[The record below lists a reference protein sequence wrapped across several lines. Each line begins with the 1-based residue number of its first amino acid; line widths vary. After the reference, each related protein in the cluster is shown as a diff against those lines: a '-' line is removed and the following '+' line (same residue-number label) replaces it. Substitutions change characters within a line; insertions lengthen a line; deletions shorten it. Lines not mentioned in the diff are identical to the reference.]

1 MLSAVRGSSMALR
14 LLWIINIA
22 LGIYIS
28 YIATDASSKPWVL
41 GHMING
47 LVIIVLLWFLGIA
60 QGLTKTG
67 SVGLAVA
74 TFLVGLALP
83 IIGMLQPSIPDG
95 AGLYIVQAIH
105 VLLAIGAIALG
116 EISAARYRKG
126 VAATQAA

>member
-1 MLSAVRGSSMALR
+1 MLSAVRVSSMALR

-28 YIATDASSKPWVL
+28 YIAANPGGWEL
-41 GHMING
+41 AHMLNG
-47 LVIIVLLWFLGIA
+47 LVIVLLLWFLGIA
-60 QGLTKTG
+60 QGLTKIG

-83 IIGMLQPSIPDG
+83 IIGMAQPSVPDG
-95 AGLYIVQAIH
+95 VGLYVIQAVH

-116 EISAARYRKG
+116 EISAARYRRG
-126 VAATQAA
+126 VAATAAA

>member
-1 MLSAVRGSSMALR
+1 MQSAVRGSAMALR

-28 YIATDASSKPWVL
+28 YIAASPGGWEL

-47 LVIIVLLWFLGIA
+47 LVIVLLLWFLGIA

-67 SVGLAVA
+67 SIGLAVA

-83 IIGMLQPSIPDG
+83 IVGMTQAYIPNG
-95 AGLYIVQAIH
+95 GGLYVTQAIH

-126 VAATQAA
+126 IAAAAA

>member
-28 YIATDASSKPWVL
+28 YIVTDATSKPWVL

-47 LVIIVLLWFLGIA
+47 LVIVLLLWFLGIA
-60 QGLTKTG
+60 QGLTKIG

-83 IIGMLQPSIPDG
+83 IIGMAQPSVPDG
-95 AGLYIVQAIH
+95 VGLYIIQAVH
-105 VLLAIGAIALG
+105 VLLAISAIALG
-116 EISAARYRKG
+116 EISAARYRRG